1 MTKLTD
7 QSVKLKKD
15 MRKDYLNGMSL
26 LDIAS
31 KYSFKSIRT
40 VYFHLKDLTKE
51 EKVQHLQRRLSK

>member
-1 MTKLTD
+1 MTKLND
-7 QSVKLKKD
+7 KSIQLKKD

-51 EKVQHLQRRLSK
+51 EKVQHLQRSIDK